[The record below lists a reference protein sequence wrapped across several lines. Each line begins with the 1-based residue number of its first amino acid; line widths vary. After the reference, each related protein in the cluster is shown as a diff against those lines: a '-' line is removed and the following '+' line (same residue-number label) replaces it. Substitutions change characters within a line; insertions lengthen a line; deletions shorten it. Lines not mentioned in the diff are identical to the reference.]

1 MQGVQREPLTRSPLK
16 THSSRRANACSSRTW
31 LVHCGDQIGPVD
43 IRGARPL
50 HSGCCE
56 AVLECAPH
64 AVDSRIFGSTQT
76 IPFNIKKVNHLYAPE
91 IRLFRPLSSPLV
103 VPFPTPERG
112 SVPARHVGFRAL
124 SSAVERRIADPEVTG
139 SIPVT
144 PFTFFVRCASFAFYL
159 PRAPRSVL
167 ATTGHWSSGMILL

>member
-1 MQGVQREPLTRSPLK
+1 MYQKNKWKFSIGRVAVQGVQREPLTRSPLK

-64 AVDSRIFGSTQT
+64 AVDSRIFGSNH
-76 IPFNIKKVNHLYAPE
+76 PLSEKIKKVKQPLEN
-91 IRLFRPLSSPLV
+91 LF
-103 VPFPTPERG
+103 
-112 SVPARHVGFRAL
+112 
-124 SSAVERRIADPEVTG
+124 
-139 SIPVT
+139 
-144 PFTFFVRCASFAFYL
+144 C
-159 PRAPRSVL
+159 RS
-167 ATTGHWSSGMILL
+167 